1 MEGYRLRM
9 TEFRAPSLI
18 FEPHMLK
25 VAGTAENYRMMTII
39 RVLDNQAKEDEIYE
53 ICNRPA

>member
-9 TEFRAPSLI
+9 TEIRAPSLI

-25 VAGTAENYRMMTII
+25 VAGAAENYRMMTII
-39 RVLDNQAKEDEIYE
+39 RVLDKQAKEDDIYE